1 MEPRAEPGVRRSRR
15 RSGLVWLVI
24 GLATAVSGVYLTI
37 SISYPAALGGS
48 SARHRRCSLA
58 GGAARTER
66 ATSTPAAHGCAN
78 LPSSSTCTTAWGRP
92 PTRPGTG
99 IAGDAARGAT
109 QRRSPRRDARRHPDG
124 HAVYQAGR
132 RLTPIQT
139 GASRSGRRK
148 CAADGIG
155 VKAWRSACG
164 VPYRPRYRHVPG
176 PRWPRSRGGTGE
188 FKGMVERYNGL
199 PETPFLPGSSF
210 TSRVGP
216 FHVKHADLS
225 RAGRRVRGDIRAV
238 VPGR

>member
-1 MEPRAEPGVRRSRR
+1 MGSAPALFPCLRRGAYGTGHLKARRAWLCKPCLRRARVRPRGADRR
-15 RSGLVWLVI
+15 RARVLALPAMRREALHSAGL
-24 GLATAVSGVYLTI
+24 
-37 SISYPAALGGS
+37 
-48 SARHRRCSLA
+48 
-58 GGAARTER
+58 
-66 ATSTPAAHGCAN
+66 
-78 LPSSSTCTTAWGRP
+78 
-92 PTRPGTG
+92 
-99 IAGDAARGAT
+99 RG
-109 QRRSPRRDARRHPDG
+109 RDARRHPDG
-124 HAVYQAGR
+124 HAVDQAGR

-139 GASRSGRRK
+139 GASRSGRRN